1 MIRHALLTVSLVLFV
16 GLFLPHSN
24 VSVGDETSPGLQAER
39 ASRANAKVDV
49 AKIYGKIQFVKSFPD
64 YKVQIVKSFPDL
76 KVQKVTSFPDKPGKW
91 KIVKSFPDYKIQ
103 IVKSFPDFKV
113 KYVTSFP
120 GVP

>member
-1 MIRHALLTVSLVLFV
+1 MFRRVVLLAGLLLVV
-16 GLFLPHSN
+16 GLISPQSS
-24 VSVGDETSPGLQAER
+24 VSVGDETTSSHQLQQAK
-39 ASRANAKVDV
+39 AKVNV